1 MLKHTHKTPTK
12 NSKLKKK
19 KKPFAGAAIGQVVY
33 GVIYANARPEVPP
46 WLPPR
51 YAALVRACWS
61 AEVGDR
67 PTFAGIL
74 GELGEMLR
82 EALAAGAEAAAQ
94 AAAGVVAAAVA
105 AAAEEEPPPS
115 SQQQL
120 YPLQQHPESSLESG
134 ATSGRGAESAPA

>member
-1 MLKHTHKTPTK
+1 MC
-12 NSKLKKK
+12 
-19 KKPFAGAAIGQVVY
+19 
-33 GVIYANARPEVPP
+33 
-46 WLPPR
+46 
-51 YAALVRACWS
+51 ACWS

-94 AAAGVVAAAVA
+94 AAAGVVAAAAA

>member
-1 MLKHTHKTPTK
+1 MHKHTHKTPTK

-33 GVIYANARPEVPP
+33 GVIYANSRPEVPP

-94 AAAGVVAAAVA
+94 AAARVVAAA

>member
-33 GVIYANARPEVPP
+33 GDIYANARPEVPP

-51 YAALVRACWS
+51 NAAHVRACWS

-94 AAAGVVAAAVA
+94 AAAGVVAAAAA